1 MGILTNFVAAEEDEY
16 EAVGESQH
24 PVDDWSGIERRGIDI
39 AKMAV
44 LHSLLTGDEY
54 EQALYK
60 CEPIYISYE
69 GTLVLR
75 MATEAV
81 ERLAELDEDALLHVA
96 SELAATECYELEQWD
111 ADEVEDMVLA
121 LAELAQLA
129 ESQGQAVFVWMHPLL
144 T

>member
-1 MGILTNFVAAEEDEY
+1 MSKAEILAELPNLS
-16 EAVGESQH
+16 AGER
-24 PVDDWSGIERRGIDI
+24 DDVRR
-39 AKMAV
+39 
-44 LHSLLTGDEY
+44 
-54 EQALYK
+54 
-60 CEPIYISYE
+60 
-69 GTLVLR
+69 
-75 MATEAV
+75 
-81 ERLAELDEDALLHVA
+81 RLAELDEDALLQVA